1 MLGVVV
7 ALRMLAI
14 PRVRRAPVDT
24 NGYCTEAP
32 PPEGGTRLPG
42 GEAGPRSH
50 VTIFG
55 LNAPPQFPLRF
66 WGLNSIVAVVGV
78 FDPRRKPRLRFM
90 FPGEQPPPN
99 KMMKRRRADADQT
112 WPEERVNMEHG
123 LYTLHNM
130 FRLVGTHLTHRD
142 VRVFS
147 FLFVDVIGDD
157 QRGEIK
163 DGRDFFLTLERQGRC
178 DENNFRQVLQLLRI
192 ITRHDL
198 LPYVTL
204 KRRESVIPDPV
215 DKYLEETSMTFIK
228 SRTSGTSGQE
238 TGKTAS
244 AKNLCYS
251 PTGPQMS
258 QYRPGRLCP
267 QRTSRRKRKRAP
279 ISENKEKQT
288 CGQSLRI
295 SFSHFNS
302 SPGCSRPVSL
312 PRPLSLARS
321 PSPALPRLVSASL
334 GLALA
339 HSVSG
344 SLCVSLS
351 LIRLVW
357 LALAHLVWLS
367 LVLTMARLIS
377 RSVSC
382 SLIACVYVSHA
393 FSLCRYPSPRASG
406 ILPT

>member
-1 MLGVVV
+1 
-7 ALRMLAI
+7 
-14 PRVRRAPVDT
+14 
-24 NGYCTEAP
+24 
-32 PPEGGTRLPG
+32 
-42 GEAGPRSH
+42 
-50 VTIFG
+50 
-55 LNAPPQFPLRF
+55 
-66 WGLNSIVAVVGV
+66 
-78 FDPRRKPRLRFM
+78 M

-288 CGQSLRI
+288 CDIRLRVRAEYCQHDSALQGNVFSNKPDPLDRQFECFSQANTILKSRDLGSIICDIKFSELTYLDAFWRDYINGSLLEALKGVFI
-295 SFSHFNS
+295 TE
-302 SPGCSRPVSL
+302 SL
-312 PRPLSLARS
+312 KQAVGHEAIKLLVNVDEDDYRHGRQRLLGNLVS
-321 PSPALPRLVSASL
+321 PSGP
-334 GLALA
+334 
-339 HSVSG
+339 
-344 SLCVSLS
+344 
-351 LIRLVW
+351 
-357 LALAHLVWLS
+357 
-367 LVLTMARLIS
+367 
-377 RSVSC
+377 
-382 SLIACVYVSHA
+382 
-393 FSLCRYPSPRASG
+393 
-406 ILPT
+406 

>member
-1 MLGVVV
+1 
-7 ALRMLAI
+7 
-14 PRVRRAPVDT
+14 
-24 NGYCTEAP
+24 
-32 PPEGGTRLPG
+32 
-42 GEAGPRSH
+42 
-50 VTIFG
+50 
-55 LNAPPQFPLRF
+55 
-66 WGLNSIVAVVGV
+66 
-78 FDPRRKPRLRFM
+78 M

-238 TGKTAS
+238 TGKTDIRLRVRAEYCQHDS
-244 AKNLCYS
+244 ALQGNVFSNKPDPLDRQFECFSQANTILKSRDLGSIICDIKFSELTYLDAFWRDYINGSLLEALKGVFITESLKQAVGHEAIKLLVNVDEDDYRHGRQRLLGNL
-251 PTGPQMS
+251 
-258 QYRPGRLCP
+258 
-267 QRTSRRKRKRAP
+267 
-279 ISENKEKQT
+279 
-288 CGQSLRI
+288 
-295 SFSHFNS
+295 
-302 SPGCSRPVSL
+302 V
-312 PRPLSLARS
+312 S
-321 PSPALPRLVSASL
+321 PSGP
-334 GLALA
+334 
-339 HSVSG
+339 
-344 SLCVSLS
+344 
-351 LIRLVW
+351 
-357 LALAHLVWLS
+357 
-367 LVLTMARLIS
+367 
-377 RSVSC
+377 
-382 SLIACVYVSHA
+382 
-393 FSLCRYPSPRASG
+393 
-406 ILPT
+406 